1 MITRQK
7 IIMPKKNITLVSIAK
22 NIISVAT
29 VKTINSSSRSNN
41 IILDNL
47 MQATTVSIY
56 IINER

>member
-29 VKTINSSSRSNN
+29 VKTINPSSRSNN